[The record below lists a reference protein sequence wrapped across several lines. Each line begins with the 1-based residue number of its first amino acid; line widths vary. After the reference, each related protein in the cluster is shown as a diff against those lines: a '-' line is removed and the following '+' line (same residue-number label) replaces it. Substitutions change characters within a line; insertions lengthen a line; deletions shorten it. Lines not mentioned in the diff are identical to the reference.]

1 MKAKFTIDGVTVE
14 QTIYELEREADRKG
28 YTSEESL
35 LEYLRD
41 CYLADE
47 SGFKGSFS
55 EWLDEM
61 YA

>member
-14 QTIYELEREADRKG
+14 QTIYELEREAEEKG
-28 YTSEESL
+28 CDTEDSL
-35 LEYLRD
+35 YEYIRD

-47 SGFKGSFS
+47 SGFEGSYS